1 MISKVSVRSFFL
13 GISIAGALITCIVLR
28 EVTQTTTKISP
39 SNATVPSKNLMTS
52 FVERLRENNVL
63 EILLVI
69 LIVEIIYASFV
80 SVCEKYKYSTSGSY
94 DVTTTRN
101 EFLV

>member
-1 MISKVSVRSFFL
+1 MISKVLVWIFFL
-13 GISIAGALITCIVLR
+13 GISIAGALITGTVLS

-39 SNATVPSKNLMTS
+39 PNATVPSKNLMTS
-52 FVERLRENNVL
+52 FVERLRKNNVL

-80 SVCEKYKYSTSGSY
+80 SVYEKYKYSTSGSY

-101 EFLV
+101 EILV

>member
-1 MISKVSVRSFFL
+1 MSSKVSVWTFFL
-13 GISIAGALITCIVLR
+13 GISIAGALITCTVLS

-39 SNATVPSKNLMTS
+39 PNATVPSKNLMTS
-52 FVERLRENNVL
+52 FVERLRKNNVL

-69 LIVEIIYASFV
+69 LIVEIIVASFV

-94 DVTTTRN
+94 NVTTTRN
-101 EFLV
+101 EILV